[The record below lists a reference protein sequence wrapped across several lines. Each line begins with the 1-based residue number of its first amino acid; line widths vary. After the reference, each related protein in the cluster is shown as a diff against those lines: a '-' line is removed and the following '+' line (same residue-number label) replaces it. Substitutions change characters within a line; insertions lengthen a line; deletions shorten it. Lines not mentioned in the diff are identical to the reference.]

1 MHPPRPKRVLR
12 GPRFVDQLAEW
23 LLGHAPFTAVSLL
36 ILLVAGSA
44 IPIPPPAVFVPIV
57 AAADIVVNVV
67 RGRRHQRRD
76 RPPALQRTNVPA

>member
-23 LLGHAPFTAVSLL
+23 LLNHAPFTALSLL

-44 IPIPPPAVFVPIV
+44 IPIPRPLVFVAIV

-76 RPPALQRTNVPA
+76 RRPAFTRTNAPA